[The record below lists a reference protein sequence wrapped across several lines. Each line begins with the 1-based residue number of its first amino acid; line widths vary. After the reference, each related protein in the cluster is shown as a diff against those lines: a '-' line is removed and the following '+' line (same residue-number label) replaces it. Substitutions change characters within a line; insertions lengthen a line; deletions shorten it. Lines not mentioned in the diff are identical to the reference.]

1 MCNVIFDTLLQLI
14 VGDGDRS
21 VMPSFKSVRQVVSE
35 EFNLRHREN

>member
-1 MCNVIFDTLLQLI
+1 MCNVIFDTLSQHI

-21 VMPSFKSVRQVVSE
+21 VVPSFMSVCQVVSE